1 MKILSKTTTSKTLHK
16 RNLHNSRYDFDALI
30 KSSKELASYVK
41 ENQYGDLS
49 IDFSSNDAVLELNIA
64 LLKHF
69 YQIDWQIPK
78 KYLCPPIPGR
88 VDYIH
93 YIADLLATSNG
104 GVIPKG
110 ITIRALDIGVG
121 SNCIY
126 PIVGNRSYGW
136 HFTGSD
142 IDKVSVENAQNIIS
156 SNDLL
161 KDKIHIIHQESKEN
175 IFVNIISE
183 NDRLDFT
190 ICNPP
195 FHKSKKDAK
204 EGTKRKLLNLS
215 KGKNKKVSLNFGG
228 QHNELWC
235 DGGEVEFISKMIN
248 ESIKYKKNCLWFTT
262 LVSKKDNLEAIYKE
276 LEKHK
281 PKQIETIDMIQGQ
294 KQTRFVAWTFHTK
307 VEQQQ
312 WFKNKEKQN
321 EQ

>member
-1 MKILSKTTTSKTLHK
+1 MSQTTKSKTLHK
-16 RNLHNSRYDFDALI
+16 RNLHNERYDFEALI
-30 KSSKELASYVK
+30 KSSEELSSYVK
-41 ENQYGDLS
+41 KNQYGDLS
-49 IDFSSNDAVLELNIA
+49 IDFSSNEAVLELNTA

-69 YQIDWQIPK
+69 YQIDWTIPK

-93 YIADLLATSNG
+93 YIADLLASSNAN
-104 GVIPKG
+104 VMPKG
-110 ITIRALDIGVG
+110 NSVKALDVGVG
-121 SNCIY
+121 ANCIY

-136 HFTGSD
+136 KFLGSD
-142 IDKVSVENAQNIIS
+142 IDKISIENSENIIS
-156 SNDLL
+156 SNERL
-161 KDKIHIIHQESKEN
+161 KDNIHIVLQTSDN
-175 IFVNIISE
+175 IFKNIIKE

-190 ICNPP
+190 MCNPP

-235 DGGEVEFISKMIN
+235 DGGEVEFISKMIR
-248 ESIKYKKNCLWFTT
+248 ESVSYKKNCLWFTT
-262 LVSKKDNLEAIYKE
+262 LVSKKDNLVMIYKE
-276 LEKHK
+276 LKK
-281 PKQIETIDMIQGQ
+281 QNPKQIETIEMSQGN
-294 KQTRFVAWTFHTK
+294 KQTRFVAWTYYTK
-307 VEQQQ
+307 VEQEQ

>member
-1 MKILSKTTTSKTLHK
+1 LSQTTKSKTLHK
-16 RNLHNSRYDFDALI
+16 RNLHNERYDFEALI
-30 KSSKELASYVK
+30 KSSEELSTYVK
-41 ENQYGDLS
+41 KNQYGDLS
-49 IDFSSNDAVLELNIA
+49 IDFSSNEAVLELNTA

-69 YQIDWQIPK
+69 YQIDWTIPK

-93 YIADLLATSNG
+93 YIADLLASSNAN
-104 GVIPKG
+104 VMPKG
-110 ITIRALDIGVG
+110 NSVKALDVGVG
-121 SNCIY
+121 ANCIY

-136 HFTGSD
+136 KFIGSE
-142 IDKVSVENAQNIIS
+142 IDKVSIENSENIIS
-156 SNDLL
+156 SNALL
-161 KDKIHIIHQESKEN
+161 KDNIHIVLQTSDN
-175 IFVNIISE
+175 IFKNIIKE

-190 ICNPP
+190 MCNPP

-235 DGGEVEFISKMIN
+235 DGGEVGFISKMIR
-248 ESIKYKKNCLWFTT
+248 ESVSYKKNCLWFTT
-262 LVSKKDNLEAIYKE
+262 LVSKKDNLAMIYKE
-276 LEKHK
+276 LKK
-281 PKQIETIDMIQGQ
+281 QNPKQIETIEMSQGN
-294 KQTRFVAWTFHTK
+294 KQTRFVAWTYYTK
-307 VEQQQ
+307 VEQEQ